1 MSWCAFKSAL
11 HFTSLIMKNPWKCS
25 PLIYGSAKHQNLQI
39 LRFLTFFKCLFTHF
53 VKVFFCMASRSSG
66 EKGISWRRRRRRRI
80 GRRKMGGRWKPRK
93 LLTDVNAARP
103 LNHSGSRHFQTDPAS
118 FKREAAH
125 SQPWRSQDRN
135 SLKSK
140 VQYVCIPGIGHTRNR
155 FQLQLIFRYSAW
167 GEETT
172 VEGHGTTFWQR
183 AAQVMVDQPKLSR
196 YSCCSGYRIHIYY
209 ICLTDS
215 GLVGCTWGYS

>member
-11 HFTSLIMKNPWKCS
+11 HFTSLYNEKPLEMQS
-25 PLIYGSAKHQNLQI
+25 PHQNWQI

-66 EKGISWRRRRRRRI
+66 EKGISWRRRRRI
-80 GRRKMGGRWKPRK
+80 GRKMGGRWKPRK